1 MKYLRLFVCITATV
15 LLFTECKKTQSFVN
29 FVSITDCDKAQEVAF
44 EDVATDV
51 RIVPLISDEPVGG
64 CTGIKCY
71 GSTVMVR
78 ADQGQ
83 SLFIFED
90 GKLTAHLCKVGRGR
104 GEYTLIGDFVYS
116 PTKKLLYIKGAA
128 GNNNVLT
135 YSVPDLQFKGSF
147 DGGDFTAFAEHDDST
162 LICRMVNEE
171 DQKFADYFIDSRTG
185 KKLAIAREVG
195 VVSLMFNN
203 EMDYYTPDHRI
214 LLETGGV
221 NTISEMPA
229 NISDKEEIIRQFD
242 FGANSLPAKYDSI
255 NYQDNPEI
263 LVNDFLSYMISN
275 TDVVLMVK
283 QAVAT
288 DNAVSFWYQTL
299 QPTDNGTFCR
309 INDDDE
315 IIKYSGFKA
324 SGTTKGITPRGIS
337 EKGQY
342 VALLEETPE
351 TFFEEGADERSEFSS
366 QLENAMKAQA
376 FNNPVLVYYNVK

>member
-1 MKYLRLFVCITATV
+1 MTAIV
-15 LLFTECKKTQSFVN
+15 VSFTGCKKTQSFVN
-29 FVSITDCDKAQEVAF
+29 FVSITDCDNAQEVAF

-71 GSTVMVR
+71 GSTVLVR
-78 ADQGQ
+78 ADQGK

-90 GKLTAHLCKVGRGR
+90 GKQIAHLCKVGRGR
-104 GEYTLIGDFVYS
+104 GEYTLIGDFVFS
-116 PTKKLLYIKGAA
+116 PSKKLIYLKNSSGSNI
-128 GNNNVLT
+128 LT

-162 LICRMVNEE
+162 FICRMVNEE

-185 KKLAIAREVG
+185 KELRIAREVG
-195 VVSLMFNN
+195 IVSLMFNSK
-203 EMDYYTPDHRI
+203 MDYYTPGHRI

-242 FGANSLPAKYDSI
+242 FGVNSLPARFDSI
-255 NYQDNPEI
+255 NYQDDPAI
-263 LVNDFLSYMISN
+263 MVNDFLQYMMTN
-275 TDVVLMVK
+275 RDVILYVT

-288 DNAVSFWYQTL
+288 DNSVSFFYSDIVNSNN
-299 QPTDNGTFCR
+299 PTFCR

-315 IIKYSGFKA
+315 IIKYSGLKA
-324 SGTTKGITPRGIS
+324 SGTTKGIFPAGVS
-337 EKGQY
+337 EKGEF
-342 VALLEETPE
+342 VALIEGLSETLFDE
-351 TFFEEGADERSEFSS
+351 SDDERSEFSS
-366 QLENAMKAQA
+366 QLENTMKAQA
-376 FNNPVLVYYNVK
+376 FNNPVLVFYNIK

>member
-1 MKYLRLFVCITATV
+1 MKYLRLFVCMTATV

-71 GSTVMVR
+71 GSTVLVR
-78 ADQGQ
+78 ADQGK

-90 GKLTAHLCKVGRGR
+90 GKQIAHLCKVGRGR
-104 GEYTLIGDFVYS
+104 GEYTLIGDFVFS
-116 PTKKLLYIKGAA
+116 PSKKLIYIKGAA
-128 GNNNVLT
+128 GNNNILT

-162 LICRMVNEE
+162 LICRMVNEA
-171 DQKFADYFIDSRTG
+171 DQKFADYFVSTG
-185 KKLAIAREVG
+185 TGEKLAIAKEVG
-195 VVSLMFNN
+195 ITSLMFNTDMN
-203 EMDYYTPDHRI
+203 YYTPQHRI
-214 LLETGGV
+214 LLETGSV
-221 NTISEMPA
+221 NTISEVPA
-229 NISDKEEIIRQFD
+229 RIGDKERIIRQFD
-242 FGANSLPAKYDSI
+242 FGDNSVPVRFDSI
-255 NYQDNPEI
+255 NYQDDPEP
-263 LVNDFLSYMISN
+263 LLSDFINYIITN
-275 TDVVLMVK
+275 RDVVLNIN
-283 QAVAT
+283 QAVA
-288 DNAVSFWYQTL
+288 DKGSVSFWYKSIGSPQDVTY
-299 QPTDNGTFCR
+299 CR

-366 QLENAMKAQA
+366 QLENTMKAQA
-376 FNNPVLVYYNVK
+376 FNNPVLVFYNIK

>member
-1 MKYLRLFVCITATV
+1 MKYLRLFVCMTATV

-71 GSTVMVR
+71 GSTVLVR
-78 ADQGQ
+78 ADQGK

-90 GKLTAHLCKVGRGR
+90 GKQIAHLCKVGRGR
-104 GEYTLIGDFVYS
+104 GEYTLIGDFVFS
-116 PTKKLLYIKGAA
+116 PSKKLIYLKNSSGSNI
-128 GNNNVLT
+128 LT

-162 LICRMVNEE
+162 FICRMVNEE

-185 KKLAIAREVG
+185 KELRIAREVG
-195 VVSLMFNN
+195 IVSLMFNSK
-203 EMDYYTPDHRI
+203 MDYYTPDHRI

-242 FGANSLPAKYDSI
+242 FGVNSLPARFDSI
-255 NYQDNPEI
+255 NYQDDPAI
-263 LVNDFLSYMISN
+263 MVNDFLQYMMTN
-275 TDVVLMVK
+275 RDVILYVT

-288 DNAVSFWYQTL
+288 DNSVSFFYSDIVNSNN
-299 QPTDNGTFCR
+299 PTFCR

-324 SGTTKGITPRGIS
+324 SGTIKGITPRGIS

-351 TFFEEGADERSEFSS
+351 TLFEEGADERSEFSS

-376 FNNPVLVYYNVK
+376 FNNPVLVYYNIK

>member
-71 GSTVMVR
+71 GSTVLVR
-78 ADQGQ
+78 ADQGK

-90 GKLTAHLCKVGRGR
+90 GKQIAHLCKVGRGR
-104 GEYTLIGDFVYS
+104 GEYTLIGDFVFS
-116 PTKKLLYIKGAA
+116 PSNKLIYIKGAA
-128 GNNNVLT
+128 GNNNILT

-229 NISDKEEIIRQFD
+229 IIGDKEEIIRQFD

-255 NYQDNPEI
+255 NYQDDPDI

-299 QPTDNGTFCR
+299 QSTDNGTFCR

-366 QLENAMKAQA
+366 RLENAMKAQA
-376 FNNPVLVYYNVK
+376 FNNPVLVFYNIK